1 VTRIKA
7 LHLLVREAQN
17 ALQRLANGVVFVEV
31 EVAMEVLQN
40 NLIDAVVTTEDIE
53 VVDAIDVDGSQE
65 VELLGRV
72 TIQGDFAHGIQ
83 GVITGGEIV

>member
-1 VTRIKA
+1 MTRIKA